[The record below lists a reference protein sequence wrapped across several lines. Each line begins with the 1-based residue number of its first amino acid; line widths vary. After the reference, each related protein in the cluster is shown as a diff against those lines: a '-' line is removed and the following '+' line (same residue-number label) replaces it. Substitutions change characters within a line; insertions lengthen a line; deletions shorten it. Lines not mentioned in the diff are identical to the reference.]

1 VLLQGRLG
9 HRCRTAAS
17 AGTSGFPVI
26 GRGRSGNGRGRQT
39 QRNVAVRRVLPR
51 PAPLL
56 LPRRRRRRVNA
67 EPGRSVV
74 RTGVVV
80 EGIQRLRRVEGESI
94 GTGGMGDHRRPTAAG
109 VVADHHR
116 GIVGT
121 VVGGG
126 GVGHGV

>member
-1 VLLQGRLG
+1 MLLQGRLRQ
-9 HRCRTAAS
+9 RCRAA
-17 AGTSGFPVI
+17 AGDSTGGFPVI
-26 GRGRSGNGRGRQT
+26 GRGRSGDGRGRQA

-74 RTGVVV
+74 LTGVVGVVV
-80 EGIQRLRRVEGESI
+80 EGIQRLRRVEGES
-94 GTGGMGDHRRPTAAG
+94 GGAGGLRDHRRPG
-109 VVADHHR
+109 VGADHHR

-121 VVGGG
+121 VGGG
-126 GVGHGV
+126 GGGHGV